1 MPSLDLRLS
10 AAGGKALRK
19 RTVSTLDFKKV
30 KKKKLRLS
38 TSTGL
43 CGRHFCRV
51 KDEVKMSWATLPGV
65 RLKEPPAPQTPLP
78 EEETAMQYPGDE
90 QHESEVHEEQQKAGD
105 DEQVSGEEKQVRD
118 DFRFLLGNVIS
129 VRVEMP
135 DETEE
140 DKENK
145 NGEETKD
152 KDKEKEESKTE
163 EEKGQEDEDEESDEE
178 DISDTKEEIVEG
190 LKSQDKRRQL
200 IAAEKARHLLSSPRP
215 PVNQLID
222 AGVLPPLVL
231 CMARQD
237 APELQ
242 LESAW
247 AVTNIA
253 SGKSKHTNAVVGKR
267 GAIKVL
273 IQLLSSQNTGVREQ
287 AVWALGNIVGDGP
300 DCRDRAIEEGIVRP
314 LVGLLSVTTPASIA
328 RQVCWVIT
336 NLFRVKHPVISPE
349 ERKMCAEAIRRLVA
363 HFDAKV
369 QADSLWA
376 AAYFADMGPGS
387 VDELIEC
394 GAVKDM
400 VQRLYSQDDKVVTAA
415 LRATGSI
422 AAGANHQTEAVVSSG
437 ALPIFRDLLGHP
449 TQASPARRRDPLER
463 DSWHADPDPDGD
475 RRAGGAR
482 AHEGR
487 GEKQRNEELQKEAS
501 WALCNMVS
509 GGTEEQIAML
519 VSVGAVSS
527 LCHLLKAEDGA
538 RPGLEA
544 LSRVGLLGGRRK
556 GHAGSG
562 ALSGVFAKSQ
572 NEEAT
577 ARLVEGVGGLETLR
591 GLQSNQDPK
600 VAQAA
605 STLLSLYFGGSR
617 RSSYGY

>member
-1 MPSLDLRLS
+1 MI
-10 AAGGKALRK
+10 
-19 RTVSTLDFKKV
+19 V
-30 KKKKLRLS
+30 KKR
-38 TSTGL
+38 
-43 CGRHFCRV
+43 
-51 KDEVKMSWATLPGV
+51 
-65 RLKEPPAPQTPLP
+65 
-78 EEETAMQYPGDE
+78 
-90 QHESEVHEEQQKAGD
+90 
-105 DEQVSGEEKQVRD
+105 
-118 DFRFLLGNVIS
+118 
-129 VRVEMP
+129 
-135 DETEE
+135 
-140 DKENK
+140 
-145 NGEETKD
+145 
-152 KDKEKEESKTE
+152 
-163 EEKGQEDEDEESDEE
+163 
-178 DISDTKEEIVEG
+178 
-190 LKSQDKRRQL
+190 
-200 IAAEKARHLLSSPRP
+200 
-215 PVNQLID
+215 
-222 AGVLPPLVL
+222 
-231 CMARQD
+231 
-237 APELQ
+237 
-242 LESAW
+242 
-247 AVTNIA
+247 
-253 SGKSKHTNAVVGKR
+253 R

-349 ERKMCAEAIRRLVA
+349 ERKMCAEAIRRLRERLTA
-363 HFDAKV
+363 DPPSP
-369 QADSLWA
+369 ADSLWA

-463 DSWHADPDPDGD
+463 DSWHADPDPDAAQRG
-475 RRAGGAR
+475 AAEGG
-482 AHEGR
+482 
-487 GEKQRNEELQKEAS
+487 
-501 WALCNMVS
+501 V
-509 GGTEEQIAML
+509 
-519 VSVGAVSS
+519 VGAVQHG
-527 LCHLLKAEDGA
+527 LGRHGGADRDAGVRGRRLVPLPPAEG
-538 RPGLEA
+538 
-544 LSRVGLLGGRRK
+544 GGRRSSWS
-556 GHAGSG
+556 GGPEPCGSAGREAEG
-562 ALSGVFAKSQ
+562 ACWVWSPERRLCDPSRPQKSQ